1 MSPHTR
7 GFTLIEVLVA
17 LAVIAV
23 GAAAVLSSLDTAAR
37 AVDRVRE
44 RTFAGWIAM
53 NRVVETRLLRATNL
67 KESRADGDIELAGRR
82 WHWEEKVSPTTFT
95 GLWRI
100 EVRVRAAESPDWL
113 AERQGALGE
122 SLAPAGSGRDP
133 WDINAVNP

>member
-1 MSPHTR
+1 MSTR
-7 GFTLIEVLVA
+7 ARAFTLIEVLVA

-37 AVDRVRE
+37 AADRVRE
-44 RTFAGWIAM
+44 RTFAGWVAM

-67 KESRADGDIELAGRR
+67 KESSTDGEVEMAGRR
-82 WHWEEKVSPTTFT
+82 WHWEETVRPTSFT

-100 EVRVRAAESPDWL
+100 EVRVRAADSTNWL

-122 SLAPAGSGRDP
+122 SLAPAGVGRDP
-133 WDINAVNP
+133 WDLNAVNP